1 MSRYLKAICGCFSVC
16 NVESMNWD
24 SVNNEVPMFGF
35 EGETHD
41 GKVVNVYDGDTVKIV
56 MKMFEKFYRFNCR
69 IEGVDTPEL
78 RTRNKKEKAMGIKVR
93 DELRK
98 KILDKMVK
106 VKCGEFDKYGRL
118 LVDIIID
125 NTSITKWLIENKFAF
140 SYDGGK
146 KSWAEYLE
154 NEKLK
159 NIHSSYKS
167 FENTEFRFYNSFY
180 KHAYLIQ

>member
-1 MSRYLKAICGCFSVC
+1 MEI
-16 NVESMNWD
+16 
-24 SVNNEVPMFGF
+24 NNILSSLGISPENIDKKTKEKIIQMAENISKNTGDVQPNMI
-35 EGETHD
+35 GE
-41 GKVVNVYDGDTVKIV
+41 V
-56 MKMFEKFYRFNCR
+56 MKMFGKFYRFNCR

-106 VKCGEFDKYGRL
+106 VECGEFDKYGRL

-125 NTSITKWLIENKFAF
+125 NTSIKKWLIENNYAF
-140 SYDGGK
+140 SYDGGTK

-154 NEKLK
+154 N
-159 NIHSSYKS
+159 N
-167 FENTEFRFYNSFY
+167 N
-180 KHAYLIQ
+180 

>member
-1 MSRYLKAICGCFSVC
+1 
-16 NVESMNWD
+16 
-24 SVNNEVPMFGF
+24 MFG
-35 EGETHD
+35 
-41 GKVVNVYDGDTVKIV
+41 
-56 MKMFEKFYRFNCR
+56 KFYRFNCR

-98 KILDKMVK
+98 KILDKMVQ

-140 SYDGGK
+140 SYDGGTK

-154 NEKLK
+154 N
-159 NIHSSYKS
+159 N
-167 FENTEFRFYNSFY
+167 N
-180 KHAYLIQ
+180 

>member
-1 MSRYLKAICGCFSVC
+1 MSRYLKVICGCFSAC

-24 SVNNEVPMFGF
+24 SVNNDVPMFGF

-56 MKMFEKFYRFNCR
+56 MKMFGKFYRFNCR

-125 NTSITKWLIENKFAF
+125 NTSITKWLIENNYAF
-140 SYDGGK
+140 SYDGGTK

-154 NEKLK
+154 NE
-159 NIHSSYKS
+159 N
-167 FENTEFRFYNSFY
+167 
-180 KHAYLIQ
+180 